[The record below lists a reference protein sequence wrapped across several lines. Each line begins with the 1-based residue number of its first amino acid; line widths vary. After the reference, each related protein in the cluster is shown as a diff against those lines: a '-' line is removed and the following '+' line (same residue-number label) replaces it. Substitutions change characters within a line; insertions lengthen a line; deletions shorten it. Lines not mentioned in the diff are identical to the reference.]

1 MLKEAKGIIASNYDC
16 QRQGIHKI
24 RIAKVEVS
32 TVELHILPT
41 FVSAY
46 FTVRKIRGCQE

>member
-32 TVELHILPT
+32 TVAIKDDMLILDT
-41 FVSAY
+41 KERLRVS
-46 FTVRKIRGCQE
+46 G